1 VKAIILLTF
10 TALLLVSSPLAA
22 SAQSNSDD
30 CAAVRQTRAFAQG
43 QGLDSL
49 DLERLER
56 RACRTFRQERRTR
69 HERRGRRHR
78 RDRHEMQEANDT
90 EACQTLTLM
99 ESFATLA
106 GDELA
111 AAEVVGARRA
121 VCRGDYGEG
130 ALRWANGSYLRTSGG
145 TYYWPNGAYART
157 SGGTYYYPG
166 GAYAR
171 TSGGTWYYPN
181 GAYARTGRSYYTASG
196 SRFDSA
202 QSAMLY
208 ACQRMPDI
216 CRQPRRGDGVVAEV
230 SLVAMLWLAG

>member
-1 VKAIILLTF
+1 
-10 TALLLVSSPLAA
+10 
-22 SAQSNSDD
+22 
-30 CAAVRQTRAFAQG
+30 
-43 QGLDSL
+43 
-49 DLERLER
+49 
-56 RACRTFRQERRTR
+56 
-69 HERRGRRHR
+69 
-78 RDRHEMQEANDT
+78 MQEANDT

-157 SGGTYYYPG
+157 SGGT
-166 GAYAR
+166 
-171 TSGGTWYYPN
+171 WYYPN

-208 ACQRMPDI
+208 VCQRMPDI